1 MINCVTLTFPLEV
14 NLLKIILHCSNV
26 FAVEL
31 QFSGGRPLTL
41 QESITMIE
49 GLVLKVYNKF
59 VLLCCVY
66 RCEVHEKLNKL
77 ILNSPKVANVVLK
90 NQPGPLFV
98 FEIMNFLTRK

>member
-1 MINCVTLTFPLEV
+1 MIVMMNCVTLTFPLEV

-49 GLVLKVYNKF
+49 GTSAKSLQQVCTS
-59 VLLCCVY
+59 LLCV
-66 RCEVHEKLNKL
+66 
-77 ILNSPKVANVVLK
+77 
-90 NQPGPLFV
+90 
-98 FEIMNFLTRK
+98 